1 MQSGE
6 IDKDKCRTLKGFNV
20 NSLGCNP
27 GKKDEQRTESTRV
40 RRNDDAMK
48 NQSWLQKIK

>member
-6 IDKDKCRTLKGFNV
+6 NNKNEGRTLKGFNV
-20 NSLGCNP
+20 KNNKIEERC
-27 GKKDEQRTESTRV
+27 KKKQRHRNVEQRTESTRV

-48 NQSWLQKIK
+48 N